1 MNSTDR
7 TTYDQPSY
15 GRSGDTPA
23 SPSDAT
29 LIIAVRR
36 DPPDEVALDT
46 LVSRYWSPLFAR
58 CELLT
63 VNRQAASDLAQ
74 ETWCRMLRARRRL
87 DPAGNFPAY
96 LNTIATNIWR
106 DENRASRRAGAMSDQ
121 RLASYDAEL
130 ETDDGDPMVLADII
144 PDLDALEADEQAMLK
159 LDIDR
164 ALERLAPQLRDVLI
178 ARFLDDESAAD
189 IGKRY
194 GRTEQTITSWLR
206 QALREMKVHLGE
218 SRRIGARED
227 ER

>member
-1 MNSTDR
+1 MHSTDR
-7 TTYDQPSY
+7 TTYDESSY
-15 GRSGDTPA
+15 GRRDDTSA
-23 SPSDAT
+23 SASDAA
-29 LIIAVRR
+29 LIIAVRG

-106 DENRASRRAGAMSDQ
+106 DENRASRRAGAMSEQ

-130 ETDDGDPMVLADII
+130 ETGDGDPVILADII
-144 PDLDALEADEQAMLK
+144 PDLEALEADEQAMLK

-194 GRTEQTITSWLR
+194 GRTEQTITSWVR